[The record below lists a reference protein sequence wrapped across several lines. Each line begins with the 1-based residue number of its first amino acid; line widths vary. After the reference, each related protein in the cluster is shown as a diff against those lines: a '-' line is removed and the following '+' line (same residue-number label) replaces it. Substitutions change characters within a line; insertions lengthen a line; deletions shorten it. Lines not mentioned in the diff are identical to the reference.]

1 MPENTG
7 ITQTA
12 ANAARHLTTRTASKK
27 HGGYQIYEDGKVVIC
42 LDTYVPNLD
51 IQVIGPDG
59 ERITV
64 FSAAYHSWHNP
75 SIHRPG
81 AWVQHIL
88 DLQPKIQEV
97 KDRKEREDQARQ
109 DENARRRYGP
119 IDDSATFAPGA

>member
-1 MPENTG
+1 M
-7 ITQTA
+7 A
-12 ANAARHLTTRTASKK
+12 
-27 HGGYQIYEDGKVVIC
+27 IC
-42 LDTYVPNLD
+42 LDTYVPNLE

-59 ERITV
+59 ERTTV
-64 FSAAYHSWHNP
+64 FSAACHSWRNP

-88 DLQPKIQEV
+88 DLQPKIEEV
-97 KDRKEREDQARQ
+97 KDRKEGEDQARR